1 MKTRVSV
8 QERLK
13 DLRVERGLKLEEL
26 AEQVG
31 LSKSALGSYENDED
45 KEINHGSLL
54 KLADFYQV
62 TVDYL
67 LGLSDNRVH
76 ENTPLAELHLTDEAV
91 ALLKSGRVNNRLLC
105 EIIAHD
111 KFAELLA
118 DAEIYVDGMATMR
131 FHDMNTAL
139 AAVRA
144 MILEVHPEA
153 AADRYLKILEAGQI
167 QEEDFFCH
175 VTHKTWIL

>member
-1 MKTRVSV
+1 MEENDGAQAQEGVADVKTRISV

-13 DLRVERGLKLEEL
+13 DLRVEKGLKLEEL

-67 LGLSDNRVH
+67 LGLSDNRAH

-91 ALLKSGRVNNRLLC
+91 ALLKSGEQLPISRAHLPQVKEQMKAAGKDPVLLVPPQLRP
-105 EIIAHD
+105 
-111 KFAELLA
+111 LLA
-118 DAEIYVDGMATMR
+118 RYARLFAPGLHVLSYNEVPDE
-131 FHDMNTAL
+131 
-139 AAVRA
+139 
-144 MILEVHPEA
+144 LE
-153 AADRYLKILEAGQI
+153 LKIMGALS
-167 QEEDFFCH
+167 
-175 VTHKTWIL
+175 

>member
-1 MKTRVSV
+1 MKTRISV

-13 DLRVERGLKLEEL
+13 DLRVEKGLKLEEL

-54 KLADFYQV
+54 KLAGFYQV

-67 LGLSDNRVH
+67 LGLTDNRAH

-91 ALLKSGRVNNRLLC
+91 ALLKSGRVNNRVPGC
-105 EIIAHD
+105 I
-111 KFAELLA
+111 
-118 DAEIYVDGMATMR
+118 
-131 FHDMNTAL
+131 
-139 AAVRA
+139 
-144 MILEVHPEA
+144 
-153 AADRYLKILEAGQI
+153 
-167 QEEDFFCH
+167 
-175 VTHKTWIL
+175 

>member
-1 MKTRVSV
+1 MKTRISV

-13 DLRVERGLKLEEL
+13 DLRVEKGLKLEEL

-67 LGLSDNRVH
+67 LGLSDNRAH

-91 ALLKSGRVNNRLLC
+91 AILKAGGSTTGCCVRSSPMTNLRSC
-105 EIIAHD
+105 WQTR
-111 KFAELLA
+111 KFMWMGWRPCAFT
-118 DAEIYVDGMATMR
+118 I
-131 FHDMNTAL
+131 
-139 AAVRA
+139 
-144 MILEVHPEA
+144 
-153 AADRYLKILEAGQI
+153 
-167 QEEDFFCH
+167 
-175 VTHKTWIL
+175 